1 MSSYWRDNISYCL
14 SQRVVRSVS
23 INEMPHKG
31 NYYVLPW
38 VTLGGMFV
46 LSLPVKIMRI
56 SETSDEALLEA
67 AVCMM
72 DYCRLPTLEELE
84 ESEIVSCIPSDTVF
98 DEQGFK
104 KIAGFAI
111 GAFDKKPTQSVT
123 LQEMKDGRYCFVSY
137 NPTDKI
143 GEFFCNIDSSLVDK
157 AKVLR
162 EALNK
167 SI

>member
-14 SQRVVRSVS
+14 RQGVVRRVS

-31 NYYVLPW
+31 NYYILPW

-56 SETSDEALLEA
+56 SETSDEALIEA
-67 AVCMM
+67 AVKMM

-84 ESEIVSCIPSDTVF
+84 ESKIISCMPGDTIF

-104 KIAGFAI
+104 KAAGFGI
-111 GAFDKKPTQSVT
+111 GAMDKKPTQSVT
-123 LQEMKDGRYCFVSY
+123 LQEMEDGRYCFISY
-137 NPTDKI
+137 NPTYRV
-143 GEFFCNIDSSLVDK
+143 GEFFCDIDLNIADK

>member
-23 INEMPHKG
+23 IKEMPHKG

-46 LSLPVKIMRI
+46 LSLPVKIMKI

-67 AVCMM
+67 AVYMM

-84 ESEIVSCIPSDTVF
+84 ESKIVNCDPGHMFF
-98 DEQGFK
+98 DEAGFK

-111 GAFDKKPTQSVT
+111 GAFNKKPTQSVT
-123 LQEMKDGRYCFVSY
+123 LQEMEDGRYCFVSY

-143 GEFFCNIDSSLVDK
+143 GEFFCNINSSLADK

>member
-1 MSSYWRDNISYCL
+1 MRTYWRDNISYCL
-14 SQRVVRSVS
+14 RQGVVRSVS
-23 INEMPHKG
+23 IKEMPHKG
-31 NYYVLPW
+31 NYYILPW

-56 SETSDEALLEA
+56 SETSDEALIEA
-67 AVCMM
+67 AVKMM

-84 ESEIVSCIPSDTVF
+84 ESKIISCMPGDTIF

-104 KIAGFAI
+104 KAAGFGI
-111 GAFDKKPTQSVT
+111 GAMDKKPTIAVT
-123 LQEMKDGRYCFVSY
+123 LQKMKDGRYWFISY
-137 NPTDKI
+137 NPTDKV
-143 GEFFCNIDSSLVDK
+143 GEFFCDIDSNIADK

>member
-1 MSSYWRDNISYCL
+1 MRTYWRDNISYCL
-14 SQRVVRSVS
+14 RQGVVRSVS
-23 INEMPHKG
+23 IKEMPHKG
-31 NYYVLPW
+31 NYYILPW
-38 VTLGGMFV
+38 ITLGGIFV

-56 SETSDEALLEA
+56 SETSDEALIEA
-67 AVCMM
+67 AVKMM

-84 ESEIVSCIPSDTVF
+84 ESKIVDCDPIHMFF
-98 DEQGFK
+98 DEVGFK

-143 GEFFCNIDSSLVDK
+143 GEFFCNIDSSLADK